1 MLAIL
6 RGDESRVLVASKE
19 IAPIMKQAIVA
30 VEDKRFYEHNG
41 VDVRGIVRAL
51 WQDIRSQSV
60 VEGGS
65 TITQQYV
72 KNAYSRNE
80 QTIGRKVREAA
91 LAWQLTQRWSKD
103 RILTAYLNTIY
114 FGNGAYGIL
123 QAARTYFGGKSA
135 AELTL
140 PEAALLAGIPASPS
154 LVRPRAAPRRRPR
167 AARASCSTSSPTRA
181 GSRAAEQRQA
191 DATPLPKPE
200 DVRLPGTR
208 GPAPYFVNYVTDQLV
223 AQYGA
228 ERVFGGGL
236 EVTTTI
242 DLDLQEKAR
251 EAIQK
256 VLQESN
262 GPAAALV
269 AINPRTGGVKAMFG
283 GTNFRRSQFNL
294 ATQAERQPGSSF
306 KPIVLASAFRQGIA
320 PATRITSKPIEI
332 DAGDRIWKV
341 SNYEGTYLGEVDLAR
356 AMVSS
361 DNSVYAQLTKIVG
374 PKAIVE
380 TAQQLGIRS
389 ELPAYFS
396 IGLGSVAVNPLDMTR
411 AYATI
416 ANDGQR
422 IDGSIM
428 GDRPRVVRSVKL
440 RRTGE
445 VRQNEPVREPVLSKS
460 QAETITSILEQVVE
474 QGTGRRADLGVRTA
488 AGKTGTTDDYGDAW
502 FVGYTPELAVA
513 VWVGYPNELRPM
525 ETEFNGEPVAG
536 GTLPALIWK
545 AFMTKALADEPP
557 RSFNPAPYL
566 PSYGLRVVFR
576 DGRWRRDNGY
586 CPNDPRRSRT
596 SPDSPP
602 SPTASC
608 YANEVSVPT
617 LVGRSVES
625 ARVALESVPLTPDVI
640 YVPAKPR
647 TRPGRGHPAAAARRR
662 LPLRQR
668 HRAALRL
675 RRRRTDSS
683 RTSSARASPTRRS
696 GAASSASSCASATA
710 RARPARSSSRASRR
724 GSRCGPACRSRCSSG
739 AARPASVPPRRSAT
753 ARSTAA
759 TDPDPRR
766 LRSTASR
773 RRCGR
778 SELER
783 RLARSAPLCSPVS
796 PSACVSR
803 PGPGAQEA
811 RVVEPS
817 ARRHHVDAVRRLER
831 PQQHRRAAAPLL
843 ADDVRA
849 PVDPV
854 RAIDVEAARVAEHDR
869 GSRGV
874 RPGTSGSPRRPAAY
888 ASTSTIRPP
897 TPSTSSVQP
906 TSAGAASCTLPATS
920 SANVTRLRRAAGA
933 G

>member
-1 MLAIL
+1 MLVALGAASFSFGLLTAIRSELDALDPSSARGDVDTVVYSAPNRSGERRVLAIL
-6 RGDESRVLVASKE
+6 RGNESRVLVASKE

-41 VDVRGIVRAL
+41 VDVRGIARAL
-51 WQDIRSQSV
+51 WQDIRSQKV

-80 QTIGRKVREAA
+80 QTIARKVREAA

-114 FGNGAYGIL
+114 FGNGAYGVL
-123 QAARTYFGGKSA
+123 QASRTYFGGKSA

-140 PEAALLAGIPASPS
+140 PEAALLAGIPASPA
-154 LVRPRAAPRRRPR
+154 LYDPVQHPAAARQRRNFVLEQLADQGRITAVERRRAE
-167 AARASCSTSSPTRA
+167 AA
-181 GSRAAEQRQA
+181 
-191 DATPLPKPE
+191 PLPKPE
-200 DVRLPGTR
+200 DVRLPGTQ

-223 AQYGA
+223 DQYGDPK
-228 ERVFGGGL
+228 RVFGGGL
-236 EVTTTI
+236 EVTTT
-242 DLDLQEKAR
+242 LDLELQEQAR

-256 VLQESN
+256 VLKN
-262 GPAAALV
+262 PDGPAAALV

-320 PATRITSKPIEI
+320 PTTRLSSKPIQI
-332 DAGDRIWKV
+332 DAGDRVWKV

-374 PKAIVE
+374 PKSIVD
-380 TAQQLGIRS
+380 TARKLGIRS

-396 IGLGSVAVNPLDMTR
+396 IGLGAVAVNPLDMTR

-422 IDGSIM
+422 IDGSIT

-460 QAETITSILEQVVE
+460 QAVTITSILEQVVE
-474 QGTGRRADLGVRTA
+474 QGTGRRADLGIRTA

-502 FVGYTPELAVA
+502 FVGYTPELVVA
-513 VWVGYPNELRPM
+513 VWVGYPNELQPM
-525 ETEFNGEPVAG
+525 ETEFNGEPVSG

-557 RSFNPAPYL
+557 RSFDPAPYL
-566 PSYGLRVVFR
+566 PSYGLRVVYR

-586 CPNDPRRSRT
+586 CPSTRVISYFA
-596 SPDSPP
+596 DSPP
-602 SPTASC
+602 KSVAAC
-608 YANEVSVPT
+608 YANEVSVPL

-647 TRPGRGHPAAAARRR
+647 TRPGEVIRQLPRGGRFLSANGTVRIFVSAAQDGLVPNLVGSS
-662 LPLRQR
+662 LPDAQDLSRK
-668 HRAALRL
+668 LRL
-675 RRRRTDSS
+675 KLRVRYGEG
-683 RTSSARASPTRRS
+683 PS
-696 GAASSASSCASATA
+696 GTVLKQS
-710 RARPARSSSRASRR
+710 
-724 GSRCGPACRSRCSSG
+724 
-739 AARPASVPPRRSAT
+739 
-753 ARSTAA
+753 
-759 TDPDPRR
+759 
-766 LRSTASR
+766 
-773 RRCGR
+773 
-778 SELER
+778 
-783 RLARSAPLCSPVS
+783 
-796 PSACVSR
+796 
-803 PGPGAQEA
+803 
-811 RVVEPS
+811 
-817 ARRHHVDAVRRLER
+817 
-831 PQQHRRAAAPLL
+831 
-843 ADDVRA
+843 
-849 PVDPV
+849 
-854 RAIDVEAARVAEHDR
+854 VEAGIA
-869 GSRGV
+869 V
-874 RPGTSGSPRRPAAY
+874 RPGLPITLLVGRG
-888 ASTSTIRPP
+888 STS
-897 TPSTSSVQP
+897 
-906 TSAGAASCTLPATS
+906 
-920 SANVTRLRRAAGA
+920 
-933 G
+933 

>member
-1 MLAIL
+1 MLFALAAASFSYGLITAIRSELDALDPSKARGDIDTVVYSAPNRFGERRVLAIL
-6 RGDESRVLVASKE
+6 RGDESRVLVASKD
-19 IAPIMKQAIVA
+19 ISPIMKQAIVA

-41 VDVRGIVRAL
+41 VDMRGIVRAL

-123 QAARTYFGGKSA
+123 QAARTYFHGKSA

-140 PEAALLAGIPASPS
+140 PEAALLAGIPASPT
-154 LVRPRAAPRRRPR
+154 LYDPVQHPV
-167 AARASCSTSSPTRA
+167 AARERRSYVLDQLFDQGRIT
-181 GSRAAEQRQA
+181 AAEHRKA
-191 DATPLPKPE
+191 DAAPLPKPE
-200 DVRLPGTR
+200 EVRLPGTR

-223 AQYGA
+223 AEYGA

-256 VLQESN
+256 VLHQSN

-320 PATRITSKPIEI
+320 PSTRITSKPIEI
-332 DAGDRIWKV
+332 DAGDRVWKV
-341 SNYEGTYLGEVDLAR
+341 SNYEGTYLGDVDLAR
-356 AMVSS
+356 AMISS

-374 PKAIVE
+374 PRSIVD
-380 TAQQLGIRS
+380 TAKQLGIRS
-389 ELPAYFS
+389 KLPAYFS
-396 IGLGSVAVNPLDMTR
+396 IGLGAVAVNPLDMTR

-422 IDGSIM
+422 VDGSIM
-428 GDRPRVVRSVKL
+428 GDRPRVVRTVKL

-445 VRQNEPVREPVLSKS
+445 VRQNEPVRKPILTKS

-474 QGTGRRADLGVRTA
+474 QGTGKRADLGVRTA

-545 AFMTKALADEPP
+545 AFMSKALADEPP

-566 PSYGLRVVFR
+566 PSTSLRVVFR

-586 CPNDPRRSRT
+586 CPNTRVISYF
-596 SPDSPP
+596 SDSPP
-602 SPTASC
+602 STTARC

-617 LVGRSVES
+617 LVGRSIES
-625 ARVALESVPLTPDVI
+625 ARSALASVPLTPDVV
-640 YVPAKPR
+640 YVPAEPK
-647 TRPGRGHPAAAARRR
+647 TRPGEVVRQLPRGGGFLSANGNVRIFVTAAPDGLVPNLVGSSLPAARERSR
-662 LPLRQR
+662 K
-668 HRAALRL
+668 LRL
-675 RRRRTDSS
+675 KLRVRYGEG
-683 RTSSARASPTRRS
+683 PS
-696 GAASSASSCASATA
+696 GT
-710 RARPARSSSRASRR
+710 
-724 GSRCGPACRSRCSSG
+724 
-739 AARPASVPPRRSAT
+739 V
-753 ARSTAA
+753 
-759 TDPDPRR
+759 
-766 LRSTASR
+766 L
-773 RRCGR
+773 
-778 SELER
+778 
-783 RLARSAPLCSPVS
+783 
-796 PSACVSR
+796 
-803 PGPGAQEA
+803 
-811 RVVEPS
+811 
-817 ARRHHVDAVRRLER
+817 
-831 PQQHRRAAAPLL
+831 QQS
-843 ADDVRA
+843 
-849 PVDPV
+849 
-854 RAIDVEAARVAEHDR
+854 VEAGIA
-869 GSRGV
+869 V
-874 RPGTSGSPRRPAAY
+874 RPGLPITLLVGRG
-888 ASTSTIRPP
+888 STS
-897 TPSTSSVQP
+897 
-906 TSAGAASCTLPATS
+906 
-920 SANVTRLRRAAGA
+920 
-933 G
+933 